1 MGEPVSAALGAAGV
15 SAGGSIITSGLNYF
29 FNRKLAKYQYE
40 LDQQAI
46 DRQNAYNSPIQQM
59 ARYKEAGLNPN
70 MIYGSGG
77 SAGNQTEVPR
87 FHAPRVNFENPLQG
101 AISTYFDARLK
112 TAQQEDIEAQA
123 LLKQAQTEHEKT
135 KQLETLLNIDK
146 KTLDNQWARDTY
158 DMRVHSLLLDLNQKD
173 ANIANTK
180 QVTENL
186 KKQAVVIENTG
197 NQILQ
202 SIEESK
208 QRVTESQARVLK
220 LYQEFL
226 NLVRRARQMDL
237 DYKFASET
245 YQDRKDTVKYG
256 KEIKGLERDAKQWLK
271 NFRDTTGL
279 DLDHFSG
286 PYAST
291 VAMLL
296 HSGYE
301 VTEYAI
307 GELGDLITPELV
319 QQFKENA
326 GYDPTSSPGTSGIK

>member
-1 MGEPVSAALGAAGV
+1 MSAAGAAIGAAAA
-15 SAGGSIITSGLNYF
+15 SAGGSIITSGLNYL

-87 FHAPRVNFENPLQG
+87 FDAPRVNFENPLQG

-112 TAQQEDIEAQA
+112 TAQQDNLEQQA
-123 LLKQAQTEHEKT
+123 LLTQAQVEHEKT

-146 KTLDNQWARDTY
+146 KQLDNDFARDTY
-158 DMRVHSLLLDLNQKD
+158 DMRVYSLLLDLNQKD
-173 ANIANTK
+173 ANIRNTE
-180 QVTENL
+180 QVTSNL

-208 QRVTESQARVLK
+208 QRVTESQFRVLK
-220 LYQEFL
+220 LFQEFL
-226 NLVRRARQMDL
+226 VLVKRARQMDL
-237 DYKFASET
+237 DYNFSRET
-245 YQDRKDTVKYG
+245 YKDRKDSVKYG

-271 NFRDTTGL
+271 NFREDTGM

-301 VTEYAI
+301 VTDYVV
-307 GELGDLITPELV
+307 GELGDLLSPELV
-319 QQFKENA
+319 NQFKNNV
-326 GYDPTSSPGTSGIK
+326 GYDPNSPGTSGIK